1 MENRFQDDIGND
13 CLLSVDGTDFQ
24 VPFHGRKWYS
34 YKFNGSA
41 LRYEVAL
48 CIRTGWICW
57 INGPFLPG
65 IWNDLEIFRS
75 ELATCLEPNERVE
88 ADDGYEAE
96 APFKVKCPS
105 SMTIVP
111 ERKAMMSRVGKR
123 QETVN
128 RRFKQWKI
136 LSLSSATISQC
147 TAEYSLLLLS
157 SLNSPLKITSLCSK
171 LIMMTTWTK
180 HKLKYQVQ

>member
-1 MENRFQDDIGND
+1 MKMQIILENRFQDDIGND
-13 CLLSVDGTDFQ
+13 FLLSVDGTDFQ

-41 LRYEVAL
+41 LRYDVAL

-105 SMTIVP
+105 SMTIAP

-136 LSLSSATISQC
+136 LKSVFRHDLTMHCRVFSAIAVITQLAI
-147 TAEYSLLLLS
+147 E
-157 SLNSPLKITSLCSK
+157 NGEPLF
-171 LIMMTTWTK
+171 
-180 HKLKYQVQ
+180 QVDYDDNLDEE